1 MRSRRGRTPNLLACH
16 HFMAKSERHPPKR
29 FRADG
34 DCQKESERAHRE
46 RSRTLQRFE
55 LPRRTALKP
64 SSQSTS
70 PTSRKMALENR
81 PQGDHFID
89 EAVNAGRQVSVV
101 RADADPCEPPAIVE
115 FATKRSHLSNQGRH
129 PVQDDAVR
137 ERTRRRPRAGA
148 DEIRP
153 RTRRRPQVRTFGDR
167 CATARTR

>member
-1 MRSRRGRTPNLLACH
+1 MRVLTESAVA
-16 HFMAKSERHPPKR
+16 HFSVSSYRDE
-29 FRADG
+29 
-34 DCQKESERAHRE
+34 
-46 RSRTLQRFE
+46 
-55 LPRRTALKP
+55 P

-115 FATKRSHLSNQGRH
+115 FAAKRSHLSNQGRH

-137 ERTRRRPRAGA
+137 KRTRRRPRAIAAGA
-148 DEIRP
+148 DELRP
-153 RTRRRPQVRTFGDR
+153 RTRRRPQVRTFGGR
-167 CATARTR
+167 CAAARTR